1 MLPIRYAASRRGR
14 FATCPKSMTTA
25 LNRLVPRALIAI
37 ALAALAAGGVAC
49 LLGEHGLA
57 SRICAAGSAPVI
69 LWLFASIV
77 RDFLASRFGVDAV
90 ALIAMVGALALGENL
105 AAIVVAVM
113 YAGGN
118 ALEEFAVARAERD
131 LKALIDRA
139 PRVAHREG
147 VGRVND
153 VPVSDVAVGDR
164 LLVRAGEVVP
174 VDGFLANS
182 DATIDDSALTGEPIP
197 VTRRQ
202 GESVRSGAVNAGQT
216 FSLEATAT
224 EGESTYAGIVRMA
237 TAAQTAKAP
246 TIRTADRFALL
257 LLPLSLAL
265 AGLAWALSGDPVRA
279 LAVLVTATPCP
290 LILAAPVA
298 YIAGVARAARRGVLM
313 KGGFALE
320 ALARTRTVIFDKTG
334 TLTVGGARIL
344 RIETAPGWNADETL
358 RIVASLEQ
366 ASQHPVAAAIVAAA
380 HQRRL
385 PLGTPRDVREVMGS
399 GLEGDVAGR
408 RVRAGAHAYVFGGS
422 GADQWSGRILRQA
435 SFRSALAVFVAVDGQ
450 PAGAILLADQL
461 RREAPRAIQGLR
473 AAGVSRVVMLTGDR
487 AEAAEAIGAALDLDS
502 VLSDRAPA
510 DKVAAVAVEQRI
522 QPTMMVGDGVNDAPA
537 LAAADVGVAM
547 GARGASAS
555 SEAADVVI
563 LVDEID
569 RVSDAVKIARRT
581 YRIAFQSMAGGMA
594 LSGVA
599 MIAAAFGLLTPIEG
613 ALTQEAIDVAVI
625 LNALRALGSG
635 RDWRRA
641 TLPASEAKALREEHV
656 KLEAG
661 LDRLSDIVGALEI
674 ATASVG
680 ANLIREAN
688 AIVSKELVTHEKADE
703 AQVYPRLRR
712 SLASGYGLAAM
723 SRVHRELLH
732 LAHLLSRLSASLSE
746 GDVDALTLRDGQR
759 IIESIETIARIHN
772 VQEEDIYEHAAAR

>member
-1 MLPIRYAASRRGR
+1 
-14 FATCPKSMTTA
+14 
-25 LNRLVPRALIAI
+25 
-37 ALAALAAGGVAC
+37 
-49 LLGEHGLA
+49 
-57 SRICAAGSAPVI
+57 
-69 LWLFASIV
+69 
-77 RDFLASRFGVDAV
+77 
-90 ALIAMVGALALGENL
+90 
-105 AAIVVAVM
+105 
-113 YAGGN
+113 
-118 ALEEFAVARAERD
+118 
-131 LKALIDRA
+131 
-139 PRVAHREG
+139 
-147 VGRVND
+147 
-153 VPVSDVAVGDR
+153 
-164 LLVRAGEVVP
+164 
-174 VDGFLANS
+174 
-182 DATIDDSALTGEPIP
+182 
-197 VTRRQ
+197 
-202 GESVRSGAVNAGQT
+202 
-216 FSLEATAT
+216 
-224 EGESTYAGIVRMA
+224 
-237 TAAQTAKAP
+237 
-246 TIRTADRFALL
+246 
-257 LLPLSLAL
+257 
-265 AGLAWALSGDPVRA
+265 
-279 LAVLVTATPCP
+279 
-290 LILAAPVA
+290 
-298 YIAGVARAARRGVLM
+298 
-313 KGGFALE
+313 
-320 ALARTRTVIFDKTG
+320 
-334 TLTVGGARIL
+334 
-344 RIETAPGWNADETL
+344 
-358 RIVASLEQ
+358 
-366 ASQHPVAAAIVAAA
+366 
-380 HQRRL
+380 
-385 PLGTPRDVREVMGS
+385 
-399 GLEGDVAGR
+399 
-408 RVRAGAHAYVFGGS
+408 
-422 GADQWSGRILRQA
+422 
-435 SFRSALAVFVAVDGQ
+435 
-450 PAGAILLADQL
+450 
-461 RREAPRAIQGLR
+461 
-473 AAGVSRVVMLTGDR
+473 MLTGDR

-746 GDVDALTLRDGQR
+746 GDVDALTLRDG
-759 IIESIETIARIHN
+759 
-772 VQEEDIYEHAAAR
+772 